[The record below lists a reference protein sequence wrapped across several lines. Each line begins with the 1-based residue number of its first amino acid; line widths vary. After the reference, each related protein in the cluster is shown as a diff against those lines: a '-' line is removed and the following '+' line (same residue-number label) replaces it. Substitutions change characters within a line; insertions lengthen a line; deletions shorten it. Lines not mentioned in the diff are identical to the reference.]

1 MKTVRESTTL
11 YNFLGSHNPYWRL
24 TESSDVLRFSTTETT
39 EPERTLQLSAEQAA
53 RIREMTVIT
62 SSLMM
67 SLTVDESDLS
77 VHLVGRKI
85 NKREW
90 AGNASAWHDT
100 PAVARDLSHG
110 LSFAEQVVQFGERMG
125 AFIGCSCTS
134 QFSPPHQNAPPPVR
148 SGIANRSEYT
158 LPGIGMKSAVSQGEE
173 WFKSKSVRIC
183 EPFLVVFEGGR
194 FTPFAK
200 VRP

>member
-39 EPERTLQLSAEQAA
+39 EPDRTLQLSAEQAA

-90 AGNASAWHDT
+90 AGNASALKRRTKNAKTFHDKCENFT
-100 PAVARDLSHG
+100 FRASNETAALTAVFLFIKWDH
-110 LSFAEQVVQFGERMG
+110 FGYG
-125 AFIGCSCTS
+125 
-134 QFSPPHQNAPPPVR
+134 
-148 SGIANRSEYT
+148 
-158 LPGIGMKSAVSQGEE
+158 
-173 WFKSKSVRIC
+173 
-183 EPFLVVFEGGR
+183 
-194 FTPFAK
+194 
-200 VRP
+200 

>member
-39 EPERTLQLSAEQAA
+39 EPDRTLQLSAEQAA

-85 NKREW
+85 KIGRASCRERVFQEW
-90 AGNASAWHDT
+90 CRSRW
-100 PAVARDLSHG
+100 
-110 LSFAEQVVQFGERMG
+110 
-125 AFIGCSCTS
+125 
-134 QFSPPHQNAPPPVR
+134 SPYH
-148 SGIANRSEYT
+148 
-158 LPGIGMKSAVSQGEE
+158 
-173 WFKSKSVRIC
+173 
-183 EPFLVVFEGGR
+183 
-194 FTPFAK
+194 
-200 VRP
+200 

>member
-24 TESSDVLRFSTTETT
+24 TESSDVLRFSTTEIT
-39 EPERTLQLSAEQAA
+39 EPDRILQLSAEQAA

-90 AGNASAWHDT
+90 EATRLHGMTHRRLLVIYHMGF
-100 PAVARDLSHG
+100 PLLS
-110 LSFAEQVVQFGERMG
+110 R
-125 AFIGCSCTS
+125 
-134 QFSPPHQNAPPPVR
+134 
-148 SGIANRSEYT
+148 
-158 LPGIGMKSAVSQGEE
+158 
-173 WFKSKSVRIC
+173 
-183 EPFLVVFEGGR
+183 
-194 FTPFAK
+194 
-200 VRP
+200 

>member
-24 TESSDVLRFSTTETT
+24 TESSDVFALFYHRNH
-39 EPERTLQLSAEQAA
+39 RTRSYFATICRTGCSHQ
-53 RIREMTVIT
+53 EMTVIT

-90 AGNASAWHDT
+90 GGNASAWHDT

-110 LSFAEQVVQFGERMG
+110 LSFAEQVVSEAHSAIVILDSRGISS
-125 AFIGCSCTS
+125 ALIGYVKIT
-134 QFSPPHQNAPPPVR
+134 QA
-148 SGIANRSEYT
+148 
-158 LPGIGMKSAVSQGEE
+158 
-173 WFKSKSVRIC
+173 
-183 EPFLVVFEGGR
+183 
-194 FTPFAK
+194 
-200 VRP
+200 

>member
-39 EPERTLQLSAEQAA
+39 EPDRTLQLSAEQAA

-110 LSFAEQVVQFGERMG
+110 LSFA
-125 AFIGCSCTS
+125 
-134 QFSPPHQNAPPPVR
+134 
-148 SGIANRSEYT
+148 
-158 LPGIGMKSAVSQGEE
+158 
-173 WFKSKSVRIC
+173 
-183 EPFLVVFEGGR
+183 
-194 FTPFAK
+194 
-200 VRP
+200 

>member
-11 YNFLGSHNPYWRL
+11 YNFLGSHNSYWRL

-39 EPERTLQLSAEQAA
+39 EPERMLQLSAEQAA

-110 LSFAEQVVQFGERMG
+110 LSFAEQVVSEAHSAIVILDSRGNIQRFNRL
-125 AFIGCSCTS
+125 CDCLLYTS
-134 QFSPPHQNAPPPVR
+134 DAADDCCRV
-148 SGIANRSEYT
+148 
-158 LPGIGMKSAVSQGEE
+158 
-173 WFKSKSVRIC
+173 
-183 EPFLVVFEGGR
+183 
-194 FTPFAK
+194 
-200 VRP
+200 

>member
-11 YNFLGSHNPYWRL
+11 YNFLGSHNSYWRL

-39 EPERTLQLSAEQAA
+39 EPERMLQLSAEQAA

-85 NKREW
+85 NKRNGL
-90 AGNASAWHDT
+90 ATRLHGMTHRRLLVIYHT
-100 PAVARDLSHG
+100 GFPLLS
-110 LSFAEQVVQFGERMG
+110 R
-125 AFIGCSCTS
+125 
-134 QFSPPHQNAPPPVR
+134 
-148 SGIANRSEYT
+148 
-158 LPGIGMKSAVSQGEE
+158 
-173 WFKSKSVRIC
+173 
-183 EPFLVVFEGGR
+183 
-194 FTPFAK
+194 
-200 VRP
+200 

>member
-11 YNFLGSHNPYWRL
+11 YNFLGSHNSYWRL

-39 EPERTLQLSAEQAA
+39 EPDRTLQLSAEQAA

-85 NKREW
+85 NNGLATRLH
-90 AGNASAWHDT
+90 GMTHRRLLVIYHT
-100 PAVARDLSHG
+100 GFPLLS
-110 LSFAEQVVQFGERMG
+110 R
-125 AFIGCSCTS
+125 
-134 QFSPPHQNAPPPVR
+134 
-148 SGIANRSEYT
+148 
-158 LPGIGMKSAVSQGEE
+158 
-173 WFKSKSVRIC
+173 
-183 EPFLVVFEGGR
+183 
-194 FTPFAK
+194 
-200 VRP
+200 